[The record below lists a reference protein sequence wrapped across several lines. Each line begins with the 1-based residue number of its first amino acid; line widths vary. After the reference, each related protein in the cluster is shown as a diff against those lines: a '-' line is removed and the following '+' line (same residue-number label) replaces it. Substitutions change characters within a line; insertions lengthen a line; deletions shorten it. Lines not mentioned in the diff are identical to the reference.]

1 MRFTSI
7 TEELEVTKFKKR
19 VEREFEG
26 YFEKRGFSLIEP
38 RIFQKYDLYVRS
50 NFRQDSSKTVKV
62 LSGNS
67 RIYILRPD
75 ITTNVLGEIFSKWD
89 GEPPLKVYYNSKIYL
104 NKPGGK
110 ILENYQ
116 MGIESLGEDVLAA
129 DQEIVEMATSLMGT
143 LGKPVIL
150 ELGSSKYLDGIFKEL
165 ELDLDEESEVRDLIS
180 KKNRYGLRI
189 KLKSLGLEGTALE
202 HILHLQGDMEEVIR
216 MAKAYPMN
224 REMSEAIDELEKL
237 MESFN
242 RRYTTGE
249 IKFDLSML
257 PDLDYYDGIIFKGY
271 CLGVP
276 NKILSGGRYDRL
288 TEEFGLRV
296 PAIGFMIDLD
306 LVTSIR
312 IEEGR

>member
-116 MGIESLGEDVLAA
+116 MGIESLGEDVLDA

-165 ELDLDEESEVRDLIS
+165 ELDLEEESEVRNLIS
-180 KKNRYGLRI
+180 KKNRYGLRL
-189 KLKSLGLEGTALE
+189 KLKDLGLEGTALE
-202 HILHLQGDMEEVIR
+202 HILNLQGDMEEVIQR
-216 MAKAYPMN
+216 AKAYPMN
-224 REMSEAIDELEKL
+224 REMSEAIDELENL

-306 LVTSIR
+306 LVTRIR